1 MKIVKKELLV
11 LAFLLPFMS
20 MSYAAD
26 TNKQELK
33 VLYVGYSPERGMPVY
48 NARIAGY
55 ASEKRFV
62 EDVKNRMNEFRDL
75 LARYFT
81 EVVTVD
87 ARDYRQEMSKEVDV
101 TVFDALP
108 SPIMPRKDVRDES
121 GKYLRTES
129 EKYLSP
135 DFDCPTVFIAH
146 TGGILQQGL
155 DLKIDWC
162 CLCLGAYALQVRTTH
177 EVFHKPFPVELT
189 FEQRTTPYTVYHYL
203 NGYAQPDMSDMW
215 KVQTSSYRD
224 GKDQRIGLVSF
235 GEGFDDSPDAEVI
248 SGGESLKAINT
259 VAIGRHANFLLWG
272 FGASPCDLTPEA
284 QTVFANC
291 VAYISRFQ
299 GQGPVMRKSRTV
311 MTARD
316 FADDL
321 LWVVSPDGYQ
331 QYVHKKQ
338 LINAERLQ
346 QRKKAEQKAI
356 EEGKML
362 DAAALDKKYPPS
374 EILIQDEFYRT
385 FLGKELGEMAV
396 HGREKCRKYI
406 LACRPYFYGAGSF
419 NQFVVDEDARYL
431 KISNQDQRMLEKSI
445 VLWEKGRDVELAKRI
460 LLRYTDQQFQTP
472 REWRIWYEQNKK
484 NLFFT
489 EAGGY
494 KFLEN
499 VQQNKTAD
507 SVNLAANFPPV
518 SVSAQ
523 IIEKE
528 DKRYVCVSFK
538 MQPGYHIYAE
548 ESRNTPF
555 VVTSLTIECPSGIQ
569 AVGPFLKPAGVLLEG
584 TEEVMVYEGKVQFF
598 QEITGVS
605 REPVRCKLTYQCCND
620 LICMPPVEETVIVK

>member
-1 MKIVKKELLV
+1 MRLLKKELWVLV
-11 LAFLLPFMS
+11 FLLLFIN
-20 MSYAAD
+20 MSYATG

-33 VLYVGYSPERGMPVY
+33 ILYVGYSPGKGMLVY

-55 ASEKRFV
+55 ASEKRFA

-75 LARYFT
+75 LARYFI

-108 SPIMPRKDVRDES
+108 FPIVPRKDVRDKN
-121 GKYLRTES
+121 GKYLYTEL

-162 CLCLGAYALQVRTTH
+162 CLCLGAYALQVRTLH
-177 EVFHKPFPVELT
+177 EVFHKPFPVDLT

-203 NGYAQPDMSDMW
+203 NGYAQPDMSPMW
-215 KVQTSSYRD
+215 KVQSSSYRD
-224 GKDQRIGLVSF
+224 GKDQRIGLVSL
-235 GEGFDDSPDAEVI
+235 GEGFDDSPDTEVI

-272 FGASPCDLTPEA
+272 FGASPHDLTPEA

-311 MTARD
+311 MTVRD
-316 FADDL
+316 FIDDL
-321 LWVVSPDGYQ
+321 LWVVSPDSYQ

-346 QRKKAEQKAI
+346 QRKKVEQEAVEERKA
-356 EEGKML
+356 L
-362 DAAALDKKYPPS
+362 DGAALDKKYS
-374 EILIQDEFYRT
+374 LLEILTRDEFYRT

-396 HGREKCRKYI
+396 HSREKCRKYI
-406 LACRPYFYGAGSF
+406 LTCRPYFYGAGSF

-431 KISNQDQRMLEKSI
+431 KTPNQDQRILEKSI
-445 VLWEKGRDVELAKRI
+445 ALWEKGKEVELAKRI
-460 LLRYTDQQFQTP
+460 LQRYTDRQFQTP
-472 REWRIWYEQNKK
+472 REWREWYEQNKK
-484 NLFFT
+484 RLFFT
-489 EAGGY
+489 EVGGY

-499 VQQNKTAD
+499 VQQHKTIG
-507 SVNLAANFPPV
+507 SVNSAADLPPV
-518 SVSAQ
+518 NVSAQ
-523 IIEKE
+523 VIEKE
-528 DKRYVCVSFK
+528 DKRYVCVTFE

-548 ESRNTPF
+548 GSGNTPF
-555 VVTSLTIECPSGIQ
+555 VVTSLNVECPSGIQ
-569 AVGPFLKPAGVLLEG
+569 SVGPFLKPTGVLLEG
-584 TEEVMVYEGKVQFF
+584 TEDVMVYEGKVQFF
-598 QEITGVS
+598 QEIIGVS
-605 REPVRCKLTYQCCND
+605 EELVRCKLTYQCCND
-620 LICMPPVEETVIVK
+620 LICMPPVEETVIVE

>member
-1 MKIVKKELLV
+1 MRLLKKELWVLV
-11 LAFLLPFMS
+11 FLLLFINV
-20 MSYAAD
+20 SYATD

-33 VLYVGYSPERGMPVY
+33 VLYVGYSPGRGMPVY

-55 ASEKRFV
+55 ASETRFT

-108 SPIMPRKDVRDES
+108 SPMVPRKDVRDEN
-121 GKYLRTES
+121 GKYLRTEL

-177 EVFHKPFPVELT
+177 EVFHKPFPVDLT
-189 FEQRTTPYTVYHYL
+189 FEQRTTPYTVYHNL
-203 NGYAQPDMSDMW
+203 NGYAQPDMSPMW
-215 KVQTSSYRD
+215 KVQNSSYRD

-272 FGASPCDLTPEA
+272 FGASPQDLTPEA

-311 MTARD
+311 MTVRD
-316 FADDL
+316 FIDDL

-346 QRKKAEQKAI
+346 QRKKAEQKAV
-356 EEGKML
+356 EEREAL
-362 DAAALDKKYPPS
+362 DGAALDKKYPLL
-374 EILIQDEFYRT
+374 EILARDEFYRT

-396 HGREKCRKYI
+396 HSREKCRKYI
-406 LACRPYFYGAGSF
+406 LTCRPYFYGAGSF
-419 NQFVVDEDARYL
+419 NQFVIDEDARYL
-431 KISNQDQRMLEKSI
+431 KTPNQDQRILEKSI
-445 VLWEKGRDVELAKRI
+445 AMWEKGKEVELAKRI
-460 LLRYTDQQFQTP
+460 LRRYTDRQFQTP
-472 REWRIWYEQNKK
+472 REWREWYEQNKK
-484 NLFFT
+484 RLFFT
-489 EAGGY
+489 EVGGY

-499 VQQNKTAD
+499 VQHPKTTGSMDSAAD
-507 SVNLAANFPPV
+507 LPPV
-518 SVSAQ
+518 RVSARV
-523 IIEKE
+523 IEKE
-528 DKRYVCVSFK
+528 GKRYVCVIFE

-548 ESRNTPF
+548 GSGNTPF
-555 VVTSLTIECPSGIQ
+555 VVTSLNVECPSGIQ
-569 AVGPFLKPAGVLLEG
+569 LVGPLLKPTGVLLEG
-584 TEEVMVYEGKVQFF
+584 TENVMVYEGKIQFF

-605 REPVRCKLTYQCCND
+605 GKPVRCKLTYQCCND